1 MRGRSLTVSYNLAAT
16 ERASPSPGN
25 SLFSS
30 SIFIY
35 ASQNQLR
42 GENASIGSLSK
53 ISPHPEQMRKFGS
66 CWGWKRNR
74 QQQVRG
80 VGWATVWGRSGF
92 LRSAAHK
99 GVSSFGRNDGLL
111 CARGRATTTAKAT
124 A

>member
-30 SIFIY
+30 RIFIY

-53 ISPHPEQMRKFGS
+53 ISPHLEQMRKFGS

-74 QQQVRG
+74 QQQQVL
-80 VGWATVWGRSGF
+80 AGRRFGGEADF
-92 LRSAAHK
+92 SAA
-99 GVSSFGRNDGLL
+99 LL
-111 CARGRATTTAKAT
+111 TNA
-124 A
+124 

>member
-30 SIFIY
+30 RIFIY

-53 ISPHPEQMRKFGS
+53 ISPHLEQMRNLVILGMEEKQATAS
-66 CWGWKRNR
+66 ARCWLGEGLGEKRISPLR
-74 QQQVRG
+74 CSQRREQ
-80 VGWATVWGRSGF
+80 
-92 LRSAAHK
+92 LRSK
-99 GVSSFGRNDGLL
+99 
-111 CARGRATTTAKAT
+111 
-124 A
+124 

>member
-30 SIFIY
+30 RIFIY

-53 ISPHPEQMRKFGS
+53 ISPHLEQMRKFGS
-66 CWGWKRNR
+66 CWGERTGNDRCAVWVGQKVQGEKRI
-74 QQQVRG
+74 
-80 VGWATVWGRSGF
+80 SP
-92 LRSAAHK
+92 LRCSQ
-99 GVSSFGRNDGLL
+99 R
-111 CARGRATTTAKAT
+111 REQ
-124 A
+124 